1 MLRIWGRSN
10 SVNVKKAL
18 WAAEEL
24 GLEYQR
30 IDAGLQFGVNNTP
43 EYRRMNPTGLV
54 PTIDDG
60 GFVLWE
66 SHSIVRYLAEK
77 HAPNALWPA
86 RLEARADAG
95 RWMDWTFN
103 FSREFQRPVFW
114 PLVRTAPEQRDAKA
128 IDAAVQKCGEILAVP
143 EATLSRQPYLAGAS
157 FSMGDIPLGCH
168 VHLWMRLPIER
179 PVHPGLAA
187 WFERLC
193 ARPAFRKIVDIAIS

>member
-1 MLRIWGRSN
+1 MLRIWGRTN

-24 GLEYQR
+24 GLKYQR

-86 RLEARADAG
+86 GLEARADAG

-128 IDAAVQKCGEILAVP
+128 IAAAVRKCGEMLAVP
-143 EATLSRQPYLAGAS
+143 EATLSRQPYLAGTS

-179 PVHPGLAA
+179 AAHPGLAA